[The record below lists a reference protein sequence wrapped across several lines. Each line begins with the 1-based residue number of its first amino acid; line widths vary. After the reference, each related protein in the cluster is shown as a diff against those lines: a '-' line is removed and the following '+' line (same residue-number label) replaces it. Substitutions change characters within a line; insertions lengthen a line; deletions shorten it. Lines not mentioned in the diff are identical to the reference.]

1 MAIRLIAMDLD
12 GTLLNSQSQVP
23 EENARAIDEAAAR
36 GIEIVIV
43 TGRRYHSARLI
54 VEGLPC
60 ELHLIVNNGALIKSK
75 EGETH
80 QRFLLPAATARRVLE
95 ATPEF
100 RSSAAVVFD
109 RPRENQV
116 ILEAVDW
123 DDPFRGGYFRRSREF
138 IAQVSPLTDCL
149 NGHTGGVPP
158 DDPIQVMFVGPC
170 QPIYEVREKLQ
181 QLDFVDEYTLAFTEY
196 LTRDISVLDV
206 LRRGVSKGV
215 ALAEWARRHGFRRE
229 EVMAIGDNWND
240 REMLEFAGLPI
251 VMGNSVDILKSQ
263 GWKITLS
270 NDENGVAEAIRRYA
284 LT

>member
-1 MAIRLIAMDLD
+1 VAIKLIAMDLD
-12 GTLLNSQSQVP
+12 GTLLDSRSQVP
-23 EENARAIDEAAAR
+23 PENARAIAEAAAR

-54 VEGLPC
+54 VEALPC

-80 QRFLLPAATARRVLE
+80 QRSLLAAATARRVLE
-95 ATPEF
+95 ATTEF
-100 RSSAAVVFD
+100 RSSASVVFD

-116 ILEAVDW
+116 ILETVDW
-123 DDPFRGGYFRRSREF
+123 DDPFRGGYFRRSREY

-149 NGHTGGVPP
+149 KGTNGTPP
-158 DDPIQVMFVGPC
+158 ENPIQVMFVGLC
-170 QPIYEVREKLQ
+170 RTISEAREKLQ
-181 QLDFVDEYTLAFTEY
+181 QLDFADEFTLSFTEY

-206 LRRGVSKGV
+206 LGQGVSKGA
-215 ALAEWARRHGFRRE
+215 ALAEWARRLGIQRE

-240 REMLEFAGLPI
+240 RDMLEFAGLPV
-251 VMGNSVDILKSQ
+251 VMGNCVEILKSR
-263 GWKITLS
+263 GWTVTLS
-270 NDENGVAEAIRRYA
+270 NDENGLAEAIRKYA